1 MDFTPQAGKWSVIR
15 GFGNAVI
22 AIVAASLIDKYV
34 YASHYTDA
42 ALAMLRQI
50 RHSFG
55 L

>member
-1 MDFTPQAGKWSVIR
+1 MIR
-15 GFGNAVI
+15 GLGNAMI
-22 AIVAASLIDKYV
+22 AIVAASLLDKYV
-34 YASHYTDA
+34 YAGHYTDA

>member
-1 MDFTPQAGKWSVIR
+1 MIR

-22 AIVAASLIDKYV
+22 VVVIASLLDKYF
-34 YASHYTDA
+34 YAGRYSDA
-42 ALAMLRQI
+42 AVAMLRQI

>member
-1 MDFTPQAGKWSVIR
+1 MIR
-15 GFGNAVI
+15 GLGNVMI
-22 AIVAASLIDKYV
+22 AIVAASLLDKYV
-34 YASHYTDA
+34 YAGHYTDA

>member
-1 MDFTPQAGKWSVIR
+1 MIR
-15 GFGNAVI
+15 GLGNAVI
-22 AIVAASLIDKYV
+22 AGVAAVMVDKYV
-34 YASHYTDA
+34 YGGYYADA